1 MRAGAAPPGPQ
12 RARAAGARRR
22 WLAGVPALA
31 LAAALLPGCGFALR
45 GGAPLRFQRIALVGF
60 APRSTLAQALRR
72 ELARRVQVVDDPAQ
86 AEVVLRALQERRDRS
101 VVATTAAAQVRELQL
116 RLAFDFRAQTPDGRV
131 LLPRAELLLARDLG
145 YNETAALAKAQEDAE
160 LFREMEDEVVV
171 QVLRRLAAITL

>member
-1 MRAGAAPPGPQ
+1 MVLHVAGARRLSGGP
-12 RARAAGARRR
+12 ARRR
-22 WLAGVPALA
+22 WLAAWPVLA
-31 LAAALLPGCGFALR
+31 LAAVALPGCGFRLR
-45 GGAPLRFQRIALVGF
+45 GAQPLRFQRIALAGF
-60 APRSTLAQALRR
+60 APRSTLAQALQR
-72 ELARRVQVVDDPAQ
+72 ELARRVQVVDDVAR

-116 RLAFDFRAQTPDGRV
+116 RLTFDFRAETPAGRV